1 MAFFVRKPL
10 IFTVLLVA
18 LLAALPAL
26 AAKRGVKRVEIKT
39 PSGEPVGLYEES
51 HALVIGVSDY
61 TAGWPRLRGV
71 RDDVR
76 EVRRALEGNGFAVT
90 LVENPDRMEMERAVR
105 EFIVRHGRKPNNR
118 LLFYYAG
125 HGYTQKLGYGGQMG
139 YLVPRDAPDPNRD
152 LMGFELKA
160 LSMQNI
166 ETYART
172 IGAKH
177 ALFVFDACFAGS
189 IFNVTRAIPKSIELK
204 TAKPVRQFLTSGS
217 ADQEVPDKSVFRVEF
232 VRALQGEGDLN
243 SDGFMTA
250 SELGQYLETKIV
262 EYRGEQQ
269 TPQYGKLNDPLLNQG
284 DFVFALPK
292 AAPEPKPVVAVA
304 TPAPP
309 AKPEIGL
316 DAEAWEM
323 VKGSDNPEDL
333 QFFIEEF
340 PDSKRTKLA
349 RLKLKMLKR
358 QQAKRDAEAE
368 QQRLAEAK
376 LKAEQDRKR
385 KEAEQ
390 QRLAEAKRQEDER
403 RKQEKLAAARLQRS
417 KATLSIRANVV
428 GSIFLD
434 DVYQGKGRKQELKVP
449 PGKYQLRISRLG
461 YTPYDTTVSVRAN
474 ETKTI
479 YANLIKQG
487 TTTTTKTTLR
497 VEANVKGSVYLNDRY
512 RGKTG
517 SEIKLR
523 PGNYKLVVG
532 RAGYKSYSTR
542 VTLSAGQKKIT
553 HVTLG
558 KATQAAAAN
567 AGFDESSMMR
577 EYHALKYNPSK
588 NRYQAFLSKYQN
600 EPRAKNQVAAIRNR
614 LRVLE
619 RPSGR
624 GISQNQYNAIVKAS
638 EDTVSCGFLSFGC
651 EDPLKLPPYD
661 PEFSLK
667 HYRRVKVY
675 ANRPPPSWIASEIS
689 LRQGDQVLV
698 LASGQI
704 ATCPTHCNPRSINK
718 SPSDKLVLRIGENRK
733 FFKFYGRGA
742 GEGVWNDFRAQRN
755 GELQFIVRDWRTYPP
770 PANWY
775 DDNTGSFL
783 LDVFVYDRENK
794 EGFKRL
800 LRAMIRQNPEDEV
813 FAAQARGVLK

>member
-172 IGAKH
+172 IGSKH

>member
-139 YLVPRDAPDPNRD
+139 YLVPRDAPDPNHD

-172 IGAKH
+172 IGSKH

>member
-1 MAFFVRKPL
+1 MIHSRL
-10 IFTVLLVA
+10 SA
-18 LLAALPAL
+18 LGQKTGKAAL
-26 AAKRGVKRVEIKT
+26 RV
-39 PSGEPVGLYEES
+39 
-51 HALVIGVSDY
+51 VS
-61 TAGWPRLRGV
+61 
-71 RDDVR
+71 
-76 EVRRALEGNGFAVT
+76 
-90 LVENPDRMEMERAVR
+90 M
-105 EFIVRHGRKPNNR
+105 
-118 LLFYYAG
+118 
-125 HGYTQKLGYGGQMG
+125 
-139 YLVPRDAPDPNRD
+139 
-152 LMGFELKA
+152 
-160 LSMQNI
+160 S
-166 ETYART
+166 
-172 IGAKH
+172 
-177 ALFVFDACFAGS
+177 
-189 IFNVTRAIPKSIELK
+189 
-204 TAKPVRQFLTSGS
+204 
-217 ADQEVPDKSVFRVEF
+217 
-232 VRALQGEGDLN
+232 
-243 SDGFMTA
+243 
-250 SELGQYLETKIV
+250 
-262 EYRGEQQ
+262 
-269 TPQYGKLNDPLLNQG
+269 
-284 DFVFALPK
+284 
-292 AAPEPKPVVAVA
+292 
-304 TPAPP
+304 
-309 AKPEIGL
+309 
-316 DAEAWEM
+316 
-323 VKGSDNPEDL
+323 
-333 QFFIEEF
+333 
-340 PDSKRTKLA
+340 
-349 RLKLKMLKR
+349 
-358 QQAKRDAEAE
+358 
-368 QQRLAEAK
+368 
-376 LKAEQDRKR
+376 
-385 KEAEQ
+385 
-390 QRLAEAKRQEDER
+390 
-403 RKQEKLAAARLQRS
+403 
-417 KATLSIRANVV
+417 NVV
-428 GSIFLD
+428 
-434 DVYQGKGRKQELKVP
+434 
-449 PGKYQLRISRLG
+449 
-461 YTPYDTTVSVRAN
+461 
-474 ETKTI
+474 
-479 YANLIKQG
+479 
-487 TTTTTKTTLR
+487 
-497 VEANVKGSVYLNDRY
+497 GSVYLNDRY

-523 PGNYKLVVG
+523 PGNYNLVVG
-532 RAGYKSYSTR
+532 RAGYQSYSTR
-542 VTLSAGQKKIT
+542 VTLLAGQKKIKY
-553 HVTLG
+553 VTLG

-638 EDTVSCGFLSFGC
+638 EDTISCNFLTFGC
-651 EDPLKLPPYD
+651 EDPLELPPYD